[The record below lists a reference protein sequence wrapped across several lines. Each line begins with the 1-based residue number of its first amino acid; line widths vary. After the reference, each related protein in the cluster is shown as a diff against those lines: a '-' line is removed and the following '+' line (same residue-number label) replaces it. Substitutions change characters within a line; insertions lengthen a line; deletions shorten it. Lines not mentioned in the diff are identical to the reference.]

1 MYCQVPADFH
11 TYKISPFK
19 QLLPSW
25 QREKL
30 IFTLRQPFVTDT
42 PALTAVGGAVSSI
55 CLCLSFTLSLYPGL
69 FWMRAGFCDS
79 STPENTNTHI
89 YIHTPV
95 AVEWQQRWSDRDE
108 YSPEHSK
115 EAWTAGVLLG
125 PYHSTGSLCPI
136 TLWRPAREGGT
147 GISCWT
153 GRSWQP
159 RPQTLAIRTHWLPA
173 ASRRSNIG
181 SALCQSPSLGF
192 SHKGFNFNSLSSK
205 PRPRDGEG
213 SWLTKYFYQHWNCSA
228 AQNGLKNTNQ
238 QHWPKTR

>member
-1 MYCQVPADFH
+1 MQ
-11 TYKISPFK
+11 
-19 QLLPSW
+19 
-25 QREKL
+25 
-30 IFTLRQPFVTDT
+30 
-42 PALTAVGGAVSSI
+42 
-55 CLCLSFTLSLYPGL
+55 
-69 FWMRAGFCDS
+69 AGFCDS
-79 STPENTNTHI
+79 SAPENTHTR
-89 YIHTPV
+89 IHTLTPV

-108 YSPEHSK
+108 YSLSAVWKRGQREFCR
-115 EAWTAGVLLG
+115 G

-136 TLWRPAREGGT
+136 RLWRAAREGGA

-173 ASRRSNIG
+173 ASRRSSIG
-181 SALCQSPSLGF
+181 SAPCQSLSLGF
-192 SHKGFNFNSLSSK
+192 SQKGFNFNSLSSK

-238 QHWPKTR
+238 QHWPETHRRGGRKLRLTWQRDTMRTDWTQTTGLPLYHSKNAEESNISL

>member
-1 MYCQVPADFH
+1 MTAPPLKTH
-11 TYKISPFK
+11 TQTHS
-19 QLLPSW
+19 SCSGM
-25 QREKL
+25 
-30 IFTLRQPFVTDT
+30 
-42 PALTAVGGAVSSI
+42 TAE
-55 CLCLSFTLSLYPGL
+55 
-69 FWMRAGFCDS
+69 M
-79 STPENTNTHI
+79 
-89 YIHTPV
+89 
-95 AVEWQQRWSDRDE
+95 EWQGWVFPVRA
-108 YSPEHSK
+108 K

-125 PYHSTGSLCPI
+125 PYRSTGSLCPI
-136 TLWRPAREGGT
+136 RLWRPAREGGT

-181 SALCQSPSLGF
+181 SAPCQSLSLGF

-238 QHWPKTR
+238 QHWPETR